1 MPSLAASRIALDP
14 DRYRPK
20 QPISPVQP
28 ILTPTLPADLTP
40 SSVMISS
47 LPGIYTNVDG
57 ITRQFNGRSTVPT
70 RRLISP
76 Q

>member
-1 MPSLAASRIALDP
+1 MPTLSASRNVDLSH
-14 DRYRPK
+14 YRPK
-20 QPISPVQP
+20 QPIAPQNP
-28 ILTPTLPADLTP
+28 IVPALPADLTQ

-47 LPGIYTNVDG
+47 LPGIMTYVDG